1 MQSQITNFHNFKVN
15 LPVFTKPLI
24 SNRNRLEGVPRTD
37 EFTATLR
44 AEIAD
49 PLWMLCRQWQLGEFE
64 GEDAATACQA
74 KILSEHQQPE
84 IIHFNEGQPVNY
96 NADQLPLETIIE
108 SEPVKNDYYLCLQM
122 GRQFFKLMNEAGLSA
137 HKKAFI
143 SNYVIAENID
153 PDDNEGIYLSQSTAG
168 IFPDG
173 YKILQDINDN
183 KFEAFVKSIAG
194 ISAGDIDKFTK
205 SISPQFANWFHN
217 LYHLPTP
224 GQSAWRPNR
233 MEYNFELDLP
243 HIENGTRASL
253 EATEYSSGKID
264 WLTFDENTAVADH
277 ENPSG
282 APAESETDNFEEIVQ
297 AFIPTPLQ
305 YAGMPNP
312 RFWQMENSRVDF
324 GKIQT
329 GTTGLLSILLT
340 EYGLTY
346 SNDWF
351 VLPYQLKFNTLC
363 EVKCIM
369 VTDVFGQNILIEP
382 TFKDPEMNWHE
393 FACFRHTE
401 KQNRTSPR
409 NRFYLPSSVLKNQ
422 QSEPLEKVNF
432 MRDEM
437 ANMVWAIE
445 SVVPSAAGGSR
456 RIKSNLTRYDQN
468 FVPVDPEA
476 KIRYLI
482 GTSVPKNWIPFIP
495 VHKEGSQQEIRLQ
508 RAKIPNTAPPASQ
521 LLTEQQP
528 VHFIEEEEVPRA
540 GVIVTRMYKR
550 TRWLNG
556 KTYLWIGRSK
566 TVGRGEGWSGLMFD
580 QILQV

>member
-1 MQSQITNFHNFKVN
+1 MLSQIANFHEFKLD
-15 LPVFTKPLI
+15 LPVYTKPLI

-37 EFTATLR
+37 EFTRSLR

-74 KILSEHQQPE
+74 KILAEHQQPE
-84 IIHFNEGQPVNY
+84 MIHFNDGPSVAY
-96 NADQLPLETIIE
+96 NADKFPLETIVECELIRH
-108 SEPVKNDYYLCLQM
+108 DYYLCLQM
-122 GRQFFKLMNEAGLSA
+122 GRQFRKLMNEAGLSA
-137 HKKAFI
+137 HGKAFADA
-143 SNYVIAENID
+143 YLIAEHID
-153 PDDNEGIYLSQSTAG
+153 PEDNEAVYLSQSTSG
-168 IFPDG
+168 VFPDG
-173 YKILQDINDN
+173 YKIMQDIADN
-183 KFEAFVKSIAG
+183 KFEPFVKSIPGVSVA
-194 ISAGDIDKFTK
+194 DIDKFTN
-205 SISPQFANWFHN
+205 SISPQFTNWYNN

-224 GQSAWRPNR
+224 GQAAWRQDR
-233 MEYNFELDLP
+233 MEYNFKLDLP
-243 HIENGTRASL
+243 HKEERTKAYL
-253 EATEYSSGKID
+253 EAKEYSSGRID
-264 WLTFDENTAVADH
+264 WLTFDENMGIATAEGDA
-277 ENPSG
+277 
-282 APAESETDNFEEIVQ
+282 ADNFEEVVQ
-297 AFIPTPLQ
+297 SFIPTPLQ

-329 GTTGLLSILLT
+329 GTSGLLSILLT

-369 VTDVFGQNILIEP
+369 VTDVFGQNILVEP
-382 TFKDPEMNWHE
+382 TFKDPEVNWHE

-409 NRFYLPSSVLKNQ
+409 NRFYLASSVLKHQ

-445 SVVPSAAGGSR
+445 SIVPSGAGGNR
-456 RIKSNLTRYDQN
+456 RVKSDLARYEQN
-468 FVPVDPEA
+468 FVPADPDA

-508 RAKIPNTAPPASQ
+508 RAKIPNAPPPVSQ

-540 GVIVTRMYKR
+540 GVIVSRMYKR

-556 KTYLWIGRSK
+556 QTYLWIGRNK
-566 TVGRGEGWSGLMFD
+566 TIGRGEGWSGLMFD
-580 QILQV
+580 QILTV

>member
-1 MQSQITNFHNFKVN
+1 MQVPIANFHNFKVN
-15 LPVFTKPLI
+15 LPVFTQPLI

-37 EFTATLR
+37 EFTASLR

-84 IIHFNEGQPVNY
+84 MIHFNEGQPVNY
-96 NADQLPLETIIE
+96 NANQFPLETIVE
-108 SEPVKNDYYLCLQM
+108 SEPIKNDYYLSLQM
-122 GRQFFKLMNEAGLSA
+122 GRQFFKLMNEAGLSV
-137 HKKAFI
+137 HRKAFI
-143 SNYVIAENID
+143 SNYAIAENID

-168 IFPDG
+168 AFPDG
-173 YKILQDINDN
+173 YAIMEAINNN

-205 SISPQFANWFHN
+205 SISPQFTNWFTN

-224 GQSAWRPNR
+224 GQSAWRPDR

-243 HIENGTRASL
+243 HIEDNTKAYL
-253 EATEYSSGKID
+253 EAKEYSSGRID
-264 WLTFDENTAVADH
+264 WLTFDENSKPAQDNTAGAAA
-277 ENPSG
+277 EN
-282 APAESETDNFEEIVQ
+282 ETDNFEEMVQ
-297 AFIPTPLQ
+297 SFIPTPLQ
-305 YAGMPNP
+305 YAGMPKP
-312 RFWQMENSRVDF
+312 RFWEMENSQVDF

-329 GTTGLLSILLT
+329 GTSGLLSILLT

-401 KQNRTSPR
+401 IQNRTSPR

-445 SVVPSAAGGSR
+445 SMVPSAAGGNR
-456 RIKSNLTRYDQN
+456 RIKSDLTRYDQD

-508 RAKIPNTAPPASQ
+508 RAKIPNAPPPVSQ

-556 KTYLWIGRSK
+556 KTYLWIARSK

-580 QILQV
+580 QILPV

>member
-1 MQSQITNFHNFKVN
+1 M
-15 LPVFTKPLI
+15 KPLI

-37 EFTATLR
+37 EFTASLR

-49 PLWMLCRQWQLGEFE
+49 PLWMLCRQWQMGEFE

-84 IIHFNEGQPVNY
+84 MIHFNEGQPVNY
-96 NADQLPLETIIE
+96 NADQLPLETIVE

-122 GRQFFKLMNEAGLSA
+122 GRQFFKLMNKAGLSA

-243 HIENGTRASL
+243 HIENRTGASL

-297 AFIPTPLQ
+297 TFIPSPLQ

-422 QSEPLEKVNF
+422 QSEPLEKLNF

-437 ANMVWAIE
+437 ENMVW
-445 SVVPSAAGGSR
+445 
-456 RIKSNLTRYDQN
+456 
-468 FVPVDPEA
+468 
-476 KIRYLI
+476 
-482 GTSVPKNWIPFIP
+482 
-495 VHKEGSQQEIRLQ
+495 EI
-508 RAKIPNTAPPASQ
+508 
-521 LLTEQQP
+521 
-528 VHFIEEEEVPRA
+528 
-540 GVIVTRMYKR
+540 
-550 TRWLNG
+550 
-556 KTYLWIGRSK
+556 
-566 TVGRGEGWSGLMFD
+566 
-580 QILQV
+580 

>member
-153 PDDNEGIYLSQSTAG
+153 PDDNEGTYLSQSTAG

>member
-1 MQSQITNFHNFKVN
+1 MQVQINKISQFKLN

-24 SNRNRLEGVPRTD
+24 SNRNRLEGLPRTD
-37 EFTATLR
+37 EFDRSLR

-49 PLWMLCRQWQLGEFE
+49 PLWLLCRQWQMGEFE

-74 KILSEHQQPE
+74 KILAEHQQPE
-84 IIHFNEGQPVNY
+84 VIHFNQGNPVNY
-96 NADQLPLETIIE
+96 DANKMPLETLIE
-108 SEPVKNDYYLCLQM
+108 GELPHHDYYLSVQM
-122 GRQFFKLMNEAGLSA
+122 GRQFLKLMNAAGLSG

-143 SNYVIAENID
+143 TQYPIAAITNT
-153 PDDNEGIYLSQSTAG
+153 DDNEAMYLFQSTSGA
-168 IFPDG
+168 FPDG
-173 YKILQDINDN
+173 YKIWED
-183 KFEAFVKSIAG
+183 IAG
-194 ISAGDIDKFTK
+194 DKFASFIKTIPGISTGDIDKFNNVV
-205 SISPQFANWFHN
+205 SSQFSKWFSN
-217 LYHLPTP
+217 LYHLPAA
-224 GQSAWRPNR
+224 GQTSWRPDR

-243 HIENGTRASL
+243 HVENGTQSLL
-253 EATEYSSGKID
+253 EATQYSSGKID
-264 WLTFDENTAVADH
+264 WLTFDENLKK
-277 ENPSG
+277 
-282 APAESETDNFEEIVQ
+282 APEQLPPDNFVEVVQ
-297 AFIPTPLQ
+297 TFIPSALK
-305 YAGMPNP
+305 YSGMPNP

-329 GTTGLLSILLT
+329 GTSGLLSILLA

-351 VLPYQLKFNTLC
+351 VLPYQLQSNTLC
-363 EVKCIM
+363 EVKSIM

-401 KQNRTSPR
+401 MQNRPSPR
-409 NRFYLPSSVLKNQ
+409 NRFYLPSSVVKTQ
-422 QSEPLEKVNF
+422 YGEPLEKVNF

-445 SVVPSAAGGSR
+445 SVIPSEAGGSR
-456 RIKSNLTRYDQN
+456 RVKSELSRYDVN
-468 FVPVDPEA
+468 FVPSDPDA

-495 VHKEGSQQEIRLQ
+495 VHKENSVQEIRLQ
-508 RAKIPNTAPPASQ
+508 RAKVPNAPAPLSL

-540 GVIVTRMYKR
+540 GVIVSRMYKR

-556 KTYLWIGRSK
+556 QTYLWIGRSK
-566 TVGRGEGWSGLMFD
+566 TIGRGEGWSGLMFD
-580 QILQV
+580 QILPV

>member
-1 MQSQITNFHNFKVN
+1 
-15 LPVFTKPLI
+15 
-24 SNRNRLEGVPRTD
+24 
-37 EFTATLR
+37 
-44 AEIAD
+44 
-49 PLWMLCRQWQLGEFE
+49 
-64 GEDAATACQA
+64 
-74 KILSEHQQPE
+74 
-84 IIHFNEGQPVNY
+84 
-96 NADQLPLETIIE
+96 
-108 SEPVKNDYYLCLQM
+108 
-122 GRQFFKLMNEAGLSA
+122 
-137 HKKAFI
+137 
-143 SNYVIAENID
+143 
-153 PDDNEGIYLSQSTAG
+153 
-168 IFPDG
+168 
-173 YKILQDINDN
+173 
-183 KFEAFVKSIAG
+183 
-194 ISAGDIDKFTK
+194 
-205 SISPQFANWFHN
+205 
-217 LYHLPTP
+217 
-224 GQSAWRPNR
+224 
-233 MEYNFELDLP
+233 
-243 HIENGTRASL
+243 
-253 EATEYSSGKID
+253 
-264 WLTFDENTAVADH
+264 
-277 ENPSG
+277 
-282 APAESETDNFEEIVQ
+282 
-297 AFIPTPLQ
+297 
-305 YAGMPNP
+305 MPKP
-312 RFWQMENSRVDF
+312 RFWEMENSQVDF

-329 GTTGLLSILLT
+329 GTSGLLSILLT

-401 KQNRTSPR
+401 IQNRTSPR

-445 SVVPSAAGGSR
+445 SMVPSAAGGNR
-456 RIKSNLTRYDQN
+456 RIKSDLTRYGQD

-508 RAKIPNTAPPASQ
+508 RAKIPNAPPAVSQ

-556 KTYLWIGRSK
+556 KTYLWIARTK

-580 QILQV
+580 QILPV